1 MERRTKIVCTLGPAV
16 ASQEGILR
24 LVQDGMDVARMNF
37 SHGDH
42 ADHEQNYR
50 WVREA
55 TDATG
60 RAVGV
65 LGDLQGP
72 KIRLGRFAEG
82 ATFWADGE
90 EVRITVDDVEGTHDR
105 VSTTYKHLAKDA
117 KPGDRLLVDDGKVA
131 LVCKEVD
138 GNDVVCE
145 VVEGGPV
152 SNNKGVSLPGMD
164 ISVPALSEKDIEDL
178 RFGLKLGVDFIALS
192 FVRSPQ
198 DVELVHQIMDEEG
211 RRVPVIAKLEK
222 PEAVEAL
229 ESIILA
235 FDGIMVARGD
245 LGVEC
250 PLEQVPLVQ
259 KCAIQIAR
267 ENAKPVIVATQML
280 DSMIENS
287 RPTRAE
293 ASDVANAVLDGA
305 DAVMLS
311 GETSVGVDPHNVVRT
326 MSRIVTSAETD
337 GKVPELAHIPRTK
350 RGVISYSARDIA
362 ERLNAKAL
370 VSFTSSGDTAKRVAR
385 LRSRL
390 PLLVFTPYQAVRS
403 QLALTWGAQTF
414 LTPTMPSTDDML
426 AEIDNQ
432 LLAMEQYNQ
441 DDMMVV
447 VAGTP
452 PGISGN
458 TNMIHVHL
466 LGEETTA
473 PPEVL
478 AAAEH
483 AKSLEEAEANLQRA
497 KANAAKAEKAEED
510 K

>member
-16 ASQEGILR
+16 ASEDAILR
-24 LVQDGMDVARMNF
+24 LVQDGMNVARLNM
-37 SHGDH
+37 SHGEH
-42 ADHEQNYR
+42 ADHKQNYE
-50 WVREA
+50 WVRKA
-55 TDATG
+55 TDKTG
-60 RAVGV
+60 KAVGI
-65 LGDLQGP
+65 LADLQGP
-72 KIRLGRFAEG
+72 KIRLGRFIDG
-82 ATFWADGE
+82 ATEWKNGE
-90 EVRITVDDVEGTHDR
+90 IVRITVDDVEGTHDR
-105 VSTTYKHLAKDA
+105 VSTTYKNLAKDA

-164 ISVPALSEKDIEDL
+164 ISVPALSEKDIRDL
-178 RFGLKLGVDFIALS
+178 RFALNLGVDFIALS

-198 DVELVHQIMDEEG
+198 DVELVHAVMDEEG

-222 PEAVEAL
+222 PEAIDAL
-229 ESIILA
+229 ESIVLA

-245 LGVEC
+245 LGVEVA
-250 PLEQVPLVQ
+250 LEQVPLMQ
-259 KCAIQIAR
+259 KRAIQIAR

-326 MSRIVTSAETD
+326 MSRIVAFAETD
-337 GKVPELAHIPRTK
+337 GRIPELAHIPRTK

-370 VSFTSSGDTAKRVAR
+370 VAFTSSGDTAKRVAR
-385 LRSRL
+385 LHSPL
-390 PLLVFTPYQAVRS
+390 PLLVFTPSQAVRS
-403 QLALTWGAQTF
+403 QLALTWGAETF
-414 LTPTMPSTDDML
+414 LTPEVKDTDDML
-426 AEIDNQ
+426 AQIDKQ
-432 LLAMEQYNQ
+432 LLAMENYSR

-452 PGISGN
+452 PGVAGN
-458 TNMIHVHL
+458 TNLIHVHL
-466 LGEETTA
+466 LGEDTH
-473 PPEVL
+473 V
-478 AAAEH
+478 
-483 AKSLEEAEANLQRA
+483 
-497 KANAAKAEKAEED
+497 
-510 K
+510 